1 MAAYAAENV
10 YKGLVKIFHGDKVAE
25 LQERGAYI
33 LDVRTAAENR
43 MGRIEGS
50 VNIPLDDLRGRLSEL
65 PKDQPIYV
73 HCAIGLRGYLACRI
87 LSQNGF
93 DCLNLSGGYSLYHQL
108 YGKKQGE

>member
-1 MAAYAAENV
+1 M
-10 YKGLVKIFHGDKVAE
+10 AE
-25 LQERGAYI
+25 LQEQGAYI

-93 DCLNLSGGYSLYHQL
+93 DCLNLSGDILSIINCTE
-108 YGKKQGE
+108 KKSRGVKRWKRLM